1 MKKILS
7 LLLVGVMVF
16 SMIPAAYA
24 TNVYENPDENTQMGT
39 DVAYTGSR
47 TTIEDDGSATHDVE
61 YTITVPAKL
70 APKGSGTVTLEGMW
84 PSDATVKVT
93 ADPSV
98 EMVNSINSGDK
109 KTLAVTFAGI
119 TLAGN
124 NTAAVS
130 DDETVSVADIEAALF
145 GTWNGKFNYNVDYTD
160 GTDSGSS
167 GGSSGDTDVSTVGGA
182 ATFSDGVSLS
192 WDELKLEENGAKY
205 DYGASSITDNETGN
219 GTFRQCSNLTSIRI
233 PEGVTNIS
241 DYTFCEC
248 SNLTSIEIP
257 ASVTNIGMV
266 AINNCTSL
274 TTINYAGTIAQWN
287 AITFGASWNYNTPAT
302 EVICSDGSV
311 SLS

>member
-70 APKGSGTVTLEGMW
+70 APAGSGTVTLEGMW

-98 EMVNSINSGDK
+98 EMVNSINSADK

-130 DDETVSVADIEAALF
+130 DDETVSVADISAALF
-145 GTWNGKFNYNVDYTD
+145 GTWSGKFNYNVDYVAGSGNTS
-160 GTDSGSS
+160 DSGTTEPSDPDD
-167 GGSSGDTDVSTVGGA
+167 GGTTVEPGEGQ
-182 ATFSDGVSLS
+182 FSFTINGVSYIAEDGMTWGEWVES
-192 WDELKLEENGAKY
+192 EHN
-205 DYGASSITDNETGN
+205 TDNYKWNDAYRLE
-219 GTFRQCSNLTSIRI
+219 
-233 PEGVTNIS
+233 
-241 DYTFCEC
+241 
-248 SNLTSIEIP
+248 
-257 ASVTNIGMV
+257 SVTGEEV
-266 AINNCTSL
+266 YDDVDGGYAFSAYAIDNGRAY
-274 TTINYAGTIAQWN
+274 IYK
-287 AITFGASWNYNTPAT
+287 
-302 EVICSDGSV
+302 
-311 SLS
+311 